1 MLKSFMDF
9 MATGALVITGY
20 LLYFVSVTIITII
33 LGIPVAIGIK
43 IIIEFIN
50 IIFNGV

>member
-9 MATGALVITGY
+9 LATGALVITGY
-20 LLYFVSVTIITII
+20 LLYFVSVAVITVI

-43 IIIEFIN
+43 VIIEFMN
-50 IIFNGV
+50 ILFNGV